1 MNMKIKPET
10 TLLRNMGYSISG
22 ALFTDGILRINPLEI
37 VSAILIWII
46 LYWSE

>member
-1 MNMKIKPET
+1 MNARIKSET
-10 TLLRNMGYSISG
+10 TLLRSIGYSISG
-22 ALFTDGILRINPLEI
+22 ALFTDGILRINLLEI